1 MPISTA
7 QIIAML
13 GTSLISGMFGESQ
26 AKKRERMLQ
35 EYLDLI
41 KPEFEYW
48 SQQGR
53 DINPMILEA
62 LKTQMGRYAG
72 FGWPG
77 GGG

>member
-1 MPISTA
+1 MDAAT
-7 QIIAML
+7 IALML
-13 GTSLISGMFGESQ
+13 GSSIFSGLFGESQ

-35 EYLDLI
+35 EYLDMI

-53 DINPMILEA
+53 GINPMILEA

-72 FGWPG
+72 FGWPSEG
-77 GGG
+77 GGI